1 EEYWNIGAAL
11 FAQGRST
18 FTAKLSQIGDD
29 KAVVDNGEKAS
40 GARLD
45 LETARYKVA
54 KLTRKEQKRNA
65 PAPYTTS
72 KLQQDGTSYLHFGT
86 KRTMQVAQALY
97 EGIDLKR
104 DGGPVGLITYMR
116 TDSTRISDDA
126 IREVRVEIEKLYG
139 AASVPAQPNIYK
151 SKKNA

>member
-1 EEYWNIGAAL
+1 FVPEEYWNIGAAL

-18 FTAKLSQIGDD
+18 FVARLTHTGDD
-29 KAVVDNGEKAS
+29 KAEVTNGEQA
-40 GARLD
+40 AAIRAD
-45 LETARYKVA
+45 LETARYKIA
-54 KLTRKEQKRNA
+54 KITRREQRRNA

-116 TDSTRISDDA
+116 TDRRRA
-126 IREVRVEIEKLYG
+126 
-139 AASVPAQPNIYK
+139 
-151 SKKNA
+151 